1 MEANKKWS
9 PIVTKFFSRQRT
21 LCKKHFTCFVSQPYF
36 KVPKTIRVDARRYF
50 IIKIP
55 NKRASTHFADIEF
68 KDFVKFYGNYTKEPY
83 PSAVNDTNFPLRLM
97 KKVTKCN

>member
-1 MEANKKWS
+1 MQHV
-9 PIVTKFFSRQRT
+9 I
-21 LCKKHFTCFVSQPYF
+21 
-36 KVPKTIRVDARRYF
+36 

-55 NKRASTHFADIEF
+55 NKRASNHFADIEL

-83 PSAVNDTNFPLRLM
+83 PSVVNDTNFPLRLM

>member
-1 MEANKKWS
+1 M
-9 PIVTKFFSRQRT
+9 
-21 LCKKHFTCFVSQPYF
+21 SQPYF
-36 KVPKTIRVDARRYF
+36 KVPKTIRVDATRYF

-83 PSAVNDTNFPLRLM
+83 PSAVNNTNFPLRLM